1 MKIGLGYI
9 CKVNHM
15 IKQIIMANIIV
26 LLMTNFDEKFLDAFI
41 STIILNLA
49 KIIPAI
55 RHLYPTLSPLLD
67 ERTE

>member
-1 MKIGLGYI
+1 
-9 CKVNHM
+9 
-15 IKQIIMANIIV
+15 MANIIV

-67 ERTE
+67 ERTKQAKLMLPPISNNKHKFI